1 MSVTMKSSDALAARL
16 AAIAPEIRA
25 KLVPAL
31 TKSAQEVAGRA
42 EALAEASRR
51 TGSLID
57 SIVVTKP
64 GETTPPYAEGGASVQ
79 AGELQALVTVGNEG
93 ARHGHLV
100 EFGTGPRQKKDGSST
115 GAMPAQPF
123 LLPAWRLSKP
133 RVDRRINRAIREGI
147 KAAAG
152 AGNGGGDA

>member
-1 MSVTMKSSDALAARL
+1 M
-16 AAIAPEIRA
+16 
-25 KLVPAL
+25 
-31 TKSAQEVAGRA
+31 
-42 EALAEASRR
+42 
-51 TGSLID
+51 ID

-100 EFGTGPRQKKDGSST
+100 EFGTGPRQHKDGGST

-123 LLPAWRLSKP
+123 LMPAWRLSKT
-133 RVDRRINRAIREGI
+133 RVDRRINRAISAGI
-147 KAAAG
+147 KAAA

>member
-1 MSVTMKSSDALAARL
+1 MKSSDALAARL
-16 AAIAPEIRA
+16 AAIAPEIKA

-51 TGSLID
+51 SGDLIER
-57 SIVVTKP
+57 IEVVAPGGVVT
-64 GETTPPYAEGGASVQ
+64 
-79 AGELQALVTVGNEG
+79 AGDESAQLHDLQAAVVAT
-93 ARHGHLV
+93 APHSHLV
-100 EFGTGPRQKKDGSST
+100 EHGTGPRQHKDGGST

-133 RVDRRINRAIREGI
+133 RVDRRINRAITAGI
-147 KAAAG
+147 KAA